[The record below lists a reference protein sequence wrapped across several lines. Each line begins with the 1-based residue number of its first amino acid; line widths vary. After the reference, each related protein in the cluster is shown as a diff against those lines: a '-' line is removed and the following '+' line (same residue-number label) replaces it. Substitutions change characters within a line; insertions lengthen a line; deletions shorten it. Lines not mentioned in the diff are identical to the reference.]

1 MPDEP
6 SFHDGPL
13 PDATAGHAATVA
25 VPPPADSPASAGALA
40 ALVVTLSLGA
50 LRNRWKRRLARLRK
64 PRYALTLVA
73 GGAYLWFVIGRQ
85 TEYAAMG
92 GIIVPWAETLTA
104 LGFTLLAATWWLAP
118 SEMGALAFTPPEAH
132 LLFPAPVTRRALL
145 VWKLLRAQGTILV
158 STVLWVAL
166 LRGGA
171 TTGGWLRAI
180 ALWGMFSAMH
190 LHRLAVQLSHAARRE
205 RHDGLA
211 IRGWAAPT
219 VLVTMAVGIVA
230 SLWTARDAI
239 AGARTSAALGASI
252 AAALDQGPAAWVLAP
267 ARAAVAPLFATAPD
281 EWLPRAGL
289 MLLVLAV
296 HYLWVFGRD
305 VAFEESAMAAST
317 ALADRV
323 AESQRAGA
331 RGRRRRPVAARGRWV
346 SRLLGTTGP
355 AAVAIAW
362 KNVLG
367 WVRSSRPGPVIAG
380 AVVLGGV
387 NVLIS
392 GGELTMADLVMPMA
406 IAFGVL
412 LVLFG
417 PGIVRADLR
426 QDLAMLEIV
435 RGWPLTGRAVFGAEV
450 AASTVLLL
458 ALQLGYASLVLAGA
472 VATES
477 VELVPRDALLWAIA
491 TLVGLASLDFAHL
504 ALYNLVAVL
513 FPDWVRPD
521 RERMGGIE
529 ATGQGMLLFL
539 SLLVALTVLLV
550 IPTLGASVTTF
561 LASGSPV
568 MSLEQPWDVWVD
580 VIAERVTVGGVLA
593 SVVTAALLLLAETVG
608 LLWWGGRVLDRME
621 PLDTK

>member
-1 MPDEP
+1 MPDAPLLDAPP
-6 SFHDGPL
+6 SD
-13 PDATAGHAATVA
+13 
-25 VPPPADSPASAGALA
+25 VPPPAAAPASAGALA

-50 LRNRWKRRLARLRK
+50 LRNRWKRRIARLRK
-64 PRYALTLVA
+64 PRYALTLLA

-145 VWKLLRAQGTILV
+145 VWKLLRAQGTIIV

-171 TTGGWLRAI
+171 TTGGWLRAV
-180 ALWGMFSAMH
+180 ALWGMFSTIQ
-190 LHRLAVQLSHAARRE
+190 LHRLAVQLAHAARRE
-205 RHDGLA
+205 RHDGVA
-211 IRGWAAPT
+211 IRGWLAPA
-219 VLVTMAVGIVA
+219 VLAGMGVAIVT
-230 SLWTARDAI
+230 SLWTARDTF

-252 AAALDQGPAAWVLAP
+252 GAALDQGPAAWVLAP
-267 ARAAVAPLFATAPD
+267 ARAAVGPLFATGTD
-281 EWLPRAGL
+281 EWLPRAGF
-289 MLLVLAV
+289 MLLVLLA
-296 HYLWVFGRD
+296 HYAWVFGRD

-323 AESQRAGA
+323 AESQRAGGRR
-331 RGRRRRPVAARGRWV
+331 RGRRPVTARGRWV
-346 SRLLGTTGP
+346 SRLLGATGP

-380 AVVLGGV
+380 AVVFGGV

-392 GGELTMADLVMPMA
+392 GGELTMADLVTPMA

-450 AASTVLLL
+450 AASTILLL
-458 ALQLGYASLVLAGA
+458 VLQLGYALLVLAGA
-472 VATES
+472 VATGS
-477 VELVPRDALLWAIA
+477 VELVPREGLLWALAMLI
-491 TLVGLASLDFAHL
+491 GLAALDFAHL

-539 SLLVALTVLLV
+539 ALLVALTLLLV
-550 IPTLGASVTTF
+550 VPTLGASVTTF
-561 LASGSPV
+561 LASGLSTV
-568 MSLEQPWDVWVD
+568 SLAEPWEVWVD
-580 VIAERVTVGGVLA
+580 LVAERVTPGGVLA
-593 SVVTAALLLLAETVG
+593 SVVTAAVLLLLETMG